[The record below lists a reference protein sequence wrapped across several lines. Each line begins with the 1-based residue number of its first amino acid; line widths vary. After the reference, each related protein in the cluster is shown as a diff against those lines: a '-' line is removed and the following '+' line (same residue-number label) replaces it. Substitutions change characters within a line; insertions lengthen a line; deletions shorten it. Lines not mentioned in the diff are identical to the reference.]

1 MRIYILKIERKWLRG
16 NTYRTYSITSPLLE
30 TDTRRKKVKKISLQ
44 VLLLEGGEGR
54 SVDIYIFRPK
64 TQLN

>member
-1 MRIYILKIERKWLRG
+1 MRIYILKLERKWLRG

-44 VLLLEGGEGR
+44 VLLLEE
-54 SVDIYIFRPK
+54 VDPLTYIFLDLKP
-64 TQLN
+64 N

>member
-1 MRIYILKIERKWLRG
+1 MRIYILKLERKWLRG

-44 VLLLEGGEGR
+44 VLLLEG
-54 SVDIYIFRPK
+54 VDPLTYIFLDLKP
-64 TQLN
+64 N

>member
-1 MRIYILKIERKWLRG
+1 MRIYILKLECKWLRG
-16 NTYRTYSITSPLLE
+16 NTYRTYSIISPLLE

-54 SVDIYIFRPK
+54 SVDIHIFRPK

>member
-44 VLLLEGGEGR
+44 VLLLEE
-54 SVDIYIFRPK
+54 VDPLTYIFLDLKP
-64 TQLN
+64 N

>member
-44 VLLLEGGEGR
+44 VLLLEV
-54 SVDIYIFRPK
+54 VDPLTYIFLDLKP
-64 TQLN
+64 N

>member
-1 MRIYILKIERKWLRG
+1 MRIYILKLECKWLRG
-16 NTYRTYSITSPLLE
+16 NTYRTYSIISPLLE

-44 VLLLEGGEGR
+44 VLLLEG
-54 SVDIYIFRPK
+54 VDPLTYIFLRPK